1 MGAFDASITC
11 KYVGRYH
18 VGYANPVYNISAHR
32 YVPAVELKYR
42 AAVYNNV
49 QVGCNIEP
57 INTRIDLGIDN
68 VGNKPPVQVYNN
80 NLLSGNV
87 DVKTFDTVVRFYFAR
102 VSVKF

>member
-1 MGAFDASITC
+1 M
-11 KYVGRYH
+11 
-18 VGYANPVYNISAHR
+18 YNISAHR

-68 VGNKPPVQVYNN
+68 VGNKQPVQVYNN